1 MNNSLEIKLE
11 KIKKLNY
18 KPKDFIIADAKDADM
33 AMGIITPGPERDNR
47 GKILKTYKKLN
58 DYKKAMVSMSKSN
71 LIDIMLMSASI
82 GEELIKKK
90 IFNNSKVTPAIRMND
105 TSDIWLMRNGNYRST
120 NPRPFRSARLD
131 SVSKFAKLGLFSM
144 TFSRNVDFDLSMLNA
159 YRDFRIEAT
168 NYKFKHFLEVFNPPI
183 NIGLKPKELGDYI
196 NDCIIKAIAG
206 QTKDERPLFLKIAYN
221 GPKAM
226 EDLATYDPANLIVGI
241 LGGSKGT
248 TRDCFELIKKASKYG
263 AKVALFGRK
272 INLSESPVSLVK
284 IMRTVIEENLKT
296 DEAVKLYHDVLKQK
310 NLIPDRPLKKDLQIT
325 DPILQL

>member
-1 MNNSLEIKLE
+1 MNKSLEIKLE

-18 KPKDFIIADAKDADM
+18 KPKNFIIADAKDADM
-33 AMGIITPGPERDNR
+33 AMGIITPGPERDER

-71 LIDIMLMSASI
+71 LIDIMLMSASV
-82 GEELIKKK
+82 GEDLIKKK
-90 IFNNSKVTPAIRMND
+90 IFKNSKVTPAIRMND

-120 NPRPFRSARLD
+120 NPRPFRSARLN
-131 SVSKFAKLGLFSM
+131 SVSKFANLGLFSM
-144 TFSRNVDFDLSMLNA
+144 TFSKNVDFDLSMLNA

-226 EDLATYDPANLIVGI
+226 EDLATYDPTNLIVGI

-248 TRDCFELIKKASKYG
+248 TRDCFELINKASKYG

-272 INLSESPVSLVK
+272 INLSESPKSLVK
-284 IMRTVIEENLKT
+284 IMRAVIEENLKT
-296 DEAVKLYHDVLKQK
+296 DEAVKVYHDELKQK
-310 NLIPDRPLKKDLQIT
+310 NLIPDRSLKKDLEIT
-325 DPILQL
+325 DPILKL

>member
-1 MNNSLEIKLE
+1 MNKSLEIKLE
-11 KIKKLNY
+11 RIKKQNY

-33 AMGIITPGPERDNR
+33 AMGIITPGPERDER

-58 DYKKAMVSMSKSN
+58 DYKKDMVSMSKSN
-71 LIDIMLMSASI
+71 LIDIMLMSASV

-90 IFNNSKVTPAIRMND
+90 IFNNSRVTPAIRMND

-131 SVSKFAKLGLFSM
+131 CVSKFANLGLFSM
-144 TFSRNVDFDLSMLNA
+144 TFSKNVDFDLLMLNA

-183 NIGLKPKELGDYI
+183 NIGLNPKELGDYI

-226 EDLATYDPANLIVGI
+226 EDLATYDPTNLIVGI

-248 TRDCFELIKKASKYG
+248 TRDCFELINKASKYG

-272 INLSESPVSLVK
+272 INLSESPKSLVK
-284 IMRTVIEENLKT
+284 IMRSVIEENLKT
-296 DEAVKLYHDVLKQK
+296 DEAVKAYHDELKQK
-310 NLIPDRPLKKDLQIT
+310 NLIPDRSLKKDLQIT
-325 DPILQL
+325 DPILKL

>member
-1 MNNSLEIKLE
+1 MNKSLEIKLE

-33 AMGIITPGPERDNR
+33 AMGIITPGPERDEK

-71 LIDIMLMSASI
+71 LIDIMLMSASV
-82 GEELIKKK
+82 GEDLIKKK
-90 IFNNSKVTPAIRMND
+90 IFKNSKVTPAIRMND

-120 NPRPFRSARLD
+120 NPRPFRSARLN
-131 SVSKFAKLGLFSM
+131 SVSKFANLGLFSM
-144 TFSRNVDFDLSMLNA
+144 TFSKNVDFDLSMLNA

-226 EDLATYDPANLIVGI
+226 EDLATYDPTNLIVGI

-248 TRDCFELIKKASKYG
+248 TRDCLELINKASKYG

-272 INLSESPVSLVK
+272 INLSESPKSLVK
-284 IMRTVIEENLKT
+284 IMRAVIEENLKT
-296 DEAVKLYHDVLKQK
+296 DEAVIVYHDELKQK
-310 NLIPDRPLKKDLQIT
+310 NLIPDRSLKKDLQIT
-325 DPILQL
+325 DPILKL